1 MSSDSGTKAECDRWL
16 TSLSWKRG
24 EARPATVAGHGA
36 RRSVSLGGAL
46 KGLVQCI
53 ALGVGGLGLAVA
65 MTCGYGQAA
74 SAAPMRTAS
83 SGVDAAASGTYVPP
97 STPLYYGEKGA
108 AVKSVQRRLA
118 QLHYYP
124 GPIDGVY
131 GADTQ
136 EAAWAFREV
145 QGLRVSLG
153 SEAEPIT
160 RAFEKALVHPRQPRV
175 LVRNGP
181 RNRVEI
187 NQNIQVLVLYKH
199 GKPVLIAHT
208 STGGDYYYPCPGDPS
223 AYCGPAITPDGNY
236 HALWFY
242 PGWMTVPLGTM
253 YNPVF
258 FSDSAYAIH
267 GDIPVPWYPVSHGC
281 VRLWMDIAQWFHNR
295 LSIGGKH
302 PTPIYIRGYAPPY
315 PDSN

>member
-1 MSSDSGTKAECDRWL
+1 MLKRSRRRAA
-16 TSLSWKRG
+16 LSAGGLALAAALAGGFG
-24 EARPATVAGHGA
+24 EAQPAGA
-36 RRSVSLGGAL
+36 AALMPAVS
-46 KGLVQCI
+46 
-53 ALGVGGLGLAVA
+53 
-65 MTCGYGQAA
+65 
-74 SAAPMRTAS
+74 SAP
-83 SGVDAAASGTYVPP
+83 AAASGTYVPP
-97 STPLYYGEKGA
+97 SQPLHYGETGA

-124 GPIDGVY
+124 GRADGVY
-131 GADTQ
+131 GPDTQ

-145 QGLRVSLG
+145 QGLRVGPS

-160 RAFEKALVHPRQPRV
+160 RAFEKALVNPRQPRV
-175 LVRNGP
+175 LIRNGP
-181 RNRVEI
+181 KNRVEI
-187 NQNIQVLVLYKH
+187 NQSIQVLVLYKN
-199 GKPVLIAHT
+199 GKPTLIAHT
-208 STGGDYYYPCPGDPS
+208 STGGGYYYPCPGDPN
-223 AYCGPAITPDGNY
+223 ATCGPAIMPDGNY

-258 FSDSAYAIH
+258 FIDSAYAIH

-281 VRLWMDIAQWFHNR
+281 VRLWMDVAPWFHKH

>member
-1 MSSDSGTKAECDRWL
+1 M
-16 TSLSWKRG
+16 KRSIRR
-24 EARPATVAGHGA
+24 AALGA
-36 RRSVSLGGAL
+36 GAL
-46 KGLVQCI
+46 
-53 ALGVGGLGLAVA
+53 ALAVA
-65 MTCGYGQAA
+65 VGCGCGQARTA
-74 SAAPMRTAS
+74 SAAPLRPAGRGIGAAESGTAGA
-83 SGVDAAASGTYVPP
+83 SGTAAASGTYVPP
-97 STPLYYGEKGA
+97 SNPLRYGEAGP

-124 GPIDGVY
+124 GRVDGVY
-131 GADTQ
+131 GPDTQ

-145 QGLRVSLG
+145 QGLRVSV
-153 SEAEPIT
+153 STEAEPIT
-160 RAFEKALVHPRQPRV
+160 RAFEKALVHPRQPQV
-175 LVRNGP
+175 LIRNGP

-187 NQNIQVLVLYKH
+187 NQNIQVLVLYRK

-208 STGGDYYYPCPGDPS
+208 STGGGYYYPCPGDPG
-223 AYCGPAITPDGNY
+223 ATCGPAITPDGSY

-258 FSDSAYAIH
+258 FIDSAYAIH

-281 VRLWMDIAQWFHNR
+281 VRLWMDIASWFHNR
-295 LSIGGKH
+295 LSVGGTR
-302 PTPIYIRGYAPPY
+302 PTPIYIRGSAPPY

>member
-1 MSSDSGTKAECDRWL
+1 VSSVGT
-16 TSLSWKRG
+16 
-24 EARPATVAGHGA
+24 
-36 RRSVSLGGAL
+36 
-46 KGLVQCI
+46 
-53 ALGVGGLGLAVA
+53 
-65 MTCGYGQAA
+65 
-74 SAAPMRTAS
+74 
-83 SGVDAAASGTYVPP
+83 AASGTYIPP
-97 STPLYYGEKGA
+97 SKPLHYGETGA
-108 AVKSVQRRLA
+108 AVKNVQRRLA

-124 GPIDGVY
+124 GPVDGVY
-131 GADTQ
+131 GSDTQ

-153 SEAEPIT
+153 SEAEPVT
-160 RAFEKALVHPRQPRV
+160 RAFEKALVHPRQPGV

-181 RNRVEI
+181 KNRVEI
-187 NQNIQVLVLYKH
+187 NQNIQVLVLYKN

-223 AYCGPAITPDGNY
+223 ATCGPAITPDGNY
-236 HALWFY
+236 RALWFY
-242 PGWMTVPLGTM
+242 SGWMTVPLGTM

-258 FSDSAYAIH
+258 FAGSAYALH

-281 VRLWMDIAQWFHNR
+281 VRLWMDIAPWLHKR

-302 PTPIYIRGYAPPY
+302 PTPIYIRCYAPPY